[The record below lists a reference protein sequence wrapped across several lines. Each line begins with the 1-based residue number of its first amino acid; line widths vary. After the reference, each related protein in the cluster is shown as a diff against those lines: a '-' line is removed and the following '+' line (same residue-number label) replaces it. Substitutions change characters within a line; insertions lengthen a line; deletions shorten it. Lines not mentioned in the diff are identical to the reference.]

1 MRKCN
6 RCGGTWVSQS
16 RECIHCGS
24 EDIIW
29 EVNKE
34 EDKDGK
40 R

>member
-24 EDIIW
+24 KDIIW
-29 EVNKE
+29 DFKE
-34 EDKDGK
+34 ENAC
-40 R
+40 